1 MEFFHKKTAYPFMA
15 TRKRWYVVSA
25 ILILGSLV
33 ALATRGINFGID
45 FTGGVVLEMSFPEA
59 ANLEKVRESLESAGY
74 GSAVVQSFG
83 TSRDV
88 LVRLPPAEKDAD
100 TGEIGRKVLASI
112 QAGNPGVELRRT
124 EVVGGQVGSELAEK
138 GALAVLFTFVLILI
152 YVALRFQWK
161 LGVGAIVAAL
171 HDPIII
177 LGFFAVTQM
186 TFDLP
191 ALAAILAV
199 IGYSLNDTV
208 VVFDRIRERFLSM
221 RKGTPDQVIDASV
234 NETLSRTIMTSLTTM
249 LTVLALLF
257 FGGEILRGF
266 STALTIGIVIGTYS
280 SIYIASALALDFKL
294 TARDLLPVQKDKDTV
309 DDMP

>member
-15 TRKRWYVVSA
+15 TRKRWYMVSA
-25 ILILGSLV
+25 ILILGSLA
-33 ALATRGINFGID
+33 ALAVRGINFGID

-59 ANLEKVRESLESAGY
+59 ANLEKVRDSLEAAGY

-100 TGEIGRKVLASI
+100 TGEIGRRVLASI

-138 GALAVLFTFVLILI
+138 GALAVLFTFLLILI

-177 LGFFAVTQM
+177 LGFFAATQM

-221 RKGTPDQVIDASV
+221 RKGTSEQVIDASI

-249 LTVLALLF
+249 LTVFALLF

-294 TARDLLPVQKDKDTV
+294 AARDLLPVQKDKDTV